1 MNDFSVADFQD
12 EFQEELEVDFFDS
25 RKVSESKNGDSD
37 ERFDSVLNFMQI
49 ILEKSYGMFDK
60 MMDVLENFHHARN
73 W

>member
-25 RKVSESKNGDSD
+25 RKVSEGKNGDSD
-37 ERFDSVLNFMQI
+37 ERFDSVLNFMKI

-60 MMDVLENFHHARN
+60 MMDVLENFHYARN
-73 W
+73 